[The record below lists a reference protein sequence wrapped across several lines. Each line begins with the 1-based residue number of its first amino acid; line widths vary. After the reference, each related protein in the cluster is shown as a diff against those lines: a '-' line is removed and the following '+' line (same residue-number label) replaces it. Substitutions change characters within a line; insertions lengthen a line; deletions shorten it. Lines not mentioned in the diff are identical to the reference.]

1 MGIAFLL
8 NNLSHFSRDVAG
20 SILLWTWKL
29 DNTDMISW
37 EIDAH
42 CLTINHPRVKNL
54 DKSSTYE
61 CTYLSNSNLVAE
73 SLAKDGLYGLEERSS
88 SFITQGCF
96 HYKNYPSGLIVLGN
110 FIPPRILFFATW
122 IFRTTPI
129 SYEKKNVLRFCFR
142 CPADNDIGG
151 DCKRRERIKK
161 SASNLY
167 WPYPILR

>member
-1 MGIAFLL
+1 
-8 NNLSHFSRDVAG
+8 
-20 SILLWTWKL
+20 
-29 DNTDMISW
+29 MISW

-96 HYKNYPSGLIVLGN
+96 HYKNYPITKRAMLRMELGTIMVSLVLSRKKDYEDIICCCCFWTRKTFMHIVSCKI
-110 FIPPRILFFATW
+110 IP
-122 IFRTTPI
+122 
-129 SYEKKNVLRFCFR
+129 EV
-142 CPADNDIGG
+142 
-151 DCKRRERIKK
+151 
-161 SASNLY
+161 
-167 WPYPILR
+167 PY